1 MENDNCV
8 PLTIATCVTLAL
20 CGSIVYSQ
28 RGCQV
33 ALVPEISSSRR
44 DFFDHIV
51 DFYGIEKNDVGV
63 YMFYTTL
70 FLGVLVIVLMILFL
84 LEYMYFRCFGRLIFG
99 RFSKEEGD
107 VKVNICIEESS
118 MRELSEALKYVS
130 KETSLAVATIVNTP
144 MRHQHDSSDVTMN
157 TFDE

>member
-51 DFYGIEKNDVGV
+51 DFYGIEKSDVGV
-63 YMFYTTL
+63 SMFYTTL
-70 FLGVLVIVLMILFL
+70 FIGVLIVVLMILFL

-99 RFSKEEGD
+99 RLSKDGED

-130 KETSLAVATIVNTP
+130 KETSLAVATIANTP
-144 MRHQHDSSDVTMN
+144 MRHENVASNVTMDV
-157 TFDE
+157 FDE